1 MSISGSKKTQH
12 IVAQRIASVPAPT
25 SEVDIAQLHQSLPFI
40 LTSALEMLID
50 EVFFSDLLSQRPNC
64 SQRNKL

>member
-1 MSISGSKKTQH
+1 MSISVSKKTQH

-50 EVFFSDLLSQRPNC
+50 GETDVAARILAATIARLG
-64 SQRNKL
+64 